1 MSWVT
6 AAAMYVVIWWVV
18 LFTVLPFGVRPSPE
32 GDPGERA
39 GAPENPRLLAKIVA
53 TTLIS
58 LAIWGAA
65 IALIESGLISFR
77 EP

>member
-6 AAAMYVVIWWVV
+6 GAAVYVVLWWIV
-18 LFTVLPFGVRPSPE
+18 LFAVLPFGVRPSPE

-39 GAPENPRLLAKIVA
+39 GAPANPRMLAKVVA

-58 LAIWGAA
+58 LAIWGCLIAA
-65 IALIESGLISFR
+65 VQTGLISFR

>member
-6 AAAMYVVIWWVV
+6 AAAVYVVIWWVV
-18 LFTVLPFGVRPSPE
+18 LFAVLPFGVKPSPE

-39 GAPENPRLLAKIVA
+39 GAPANPRLPAKALA

-58 LAIWGAA
+58 LVIWGV
-65 IALIESGLISFR
+65 LIGLVQSGILTFR